1 MAMIPIAG
9 LTYQGHPCSYDDGK
23 APPVEPPVEP
33 PSTGSPAPGAG
44 PNSVTYTTVQNA
56 SEDNYWINKKLGDY
70 RNDLSSLSG
79 SQQLYYDI
87 LTNAYG
93 KRYSDAVPS
102 KPGYVKDDKMKLHI
116 SNLINYA
123 SYNGG
128 AYDPKTYTGRLIP
141 IYDQLVV
148 DKKAGL
154 IGPPI

>member
-1 MAMIPIAG
+1 VK
-9 LTYQGHPCSYDDGK
+9 YD
-23 APPVEPPVEP
+23 
-33 PSTGSPAPGAG
+33 
-44 PNSVTYTTVQNA
+44 TVANA
-56 SEDNYWINKKLGDY
+56 SDDNYWINKKLGDY
-70 RNDLSSLSG
+70 RSDLSSLPG
-79 SQQLYYDI
+79 SHQLYYDI
-87 LTNAYG
+87 LVNAYG

-102 KPGYVKDDKMKLHI
+102 PPGYAKDDKMKLHI

-128 AYDPKTYTGRLIP
+128 GYDPATYTGRLIP